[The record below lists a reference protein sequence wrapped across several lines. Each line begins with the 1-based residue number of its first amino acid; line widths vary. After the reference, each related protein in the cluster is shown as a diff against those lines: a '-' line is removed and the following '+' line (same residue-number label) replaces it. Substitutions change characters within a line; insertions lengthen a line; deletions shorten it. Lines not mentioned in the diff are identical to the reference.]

1 MERYIKY
8 KRIEETIT
16 KTALQMLF
24 DDLVKEGF
32 EIIYYHENTSDK
44 SDMVESFDVVMVV
57 GKKQS
62 GIL

>member
-16 KTALQMLF
+16 KSALQMFF

-32 EIIYYHENTSDK
+32 EIIYYRENN
-44 SDMVESFDVVMVV
+44 EDVKRGFENIGIVMVV

>member
-1 MERYIKY
+1 MERFIKY
-8 KRIEETIT
+8 NRIEETFT
-16 KTALQMLF
+16 KSALQMLF

-32 EIIYYHENTSDK
+32 EIIYYHENN
-44 SDMVESFDVVMVV
+44 EDVKRGFENIGIVMVV